1 MDLDPNGV
9 GVGVRGRGLRLGGL
23 TPLIDGE
30 PATHNAPEL
39 RGDCIVWSLPEG
51 RAVLGFARHGDLLRL
66 DLRLEGCDRSP
77 ASLGLRFAQ
86 VEGVRAYLRNGYQS
100 WDGSYFV
107 APGTQPGAGPR
118 ARSPTLGFAMTA
130 LLPESSAGGAVL
142 LGFTRHDR
150 FQNRFRFGGSAD
162 TMTVDAETLL
172 DGVAQSG
179 TVLAEPLV
187 LFEHGDVEGAL
198 RRWSALVAAESP
210 LPPRLP
216 QRRITGWCSWYNL
229 YAAINEANIL
239 EHLEAARRFRDSRQ
253 VPLEVF
259 QIDDGFTPE
268 MGDWLDVKP
277 QFPRGMAPL
286 LADIDAAGFVPGL
299 WIAPFLV
306 GNRSRLFA
314 EHPDWVVQR
323 GDGDDPLV
331 HARFYGEFRWH
342 KRSEEYY
349 VLDVTHPDA
358 EAYIRGV
365 FRTWRYNWRARY
377 FKTDFMLA
385 GMEYGPDLARWYER
399 GLSRVA
405 VWRRMARLIREEIG
419 DALWLGCGCPLW
431 SSVGFVDAVRIG
443 RDIGVTWK
451 GDYSAQSLLR
461 DLMTRNHAA
470 GILWQSDPDC
480 VLLRDRFHELTD
492 TQVRSL
498 ALFAG
503 LSGGVLMTSD
513 KLDPLSADRASLFAA
528 LLGADIDSCAF
539 PELGCDGPWI
549 VQDVLKQGRVVATSR
564 FNPTDAA
571 QRLDD
576 GSSLAPHAS
585 RVTGMDELEAG
596 PEFSASSSG

>member
-1 MDLDPNGV
+1 MELDPEGV
-9 GVGVRGRGLRLGGL
+9 SVRGGGLRLGGL

-30 PATHNAPEL
+30 PATRNAPEI
-39 RGDCIVWSLPEG
+39 RDHCIVWSLEEG
-51 RAVLGFARHGDLLRL
+51 RAVLSFARLGDLVRL
-66 DLRLEGCDRSP
+66 ELRLEGCDRSP

-86 VEGVRAYLRNGYQS
+86 VESVRAYLRNGYQS

-107 APGTQPGAGPR
+107 APGTQPGEGPP

-130 LLPESSAGGAVL
+130 LLPAPSGGGAVI
-142 LGFTRHDR
+142 LGFTRHDK
-150 FQNRFRFGGSAD
+150 FQNRFRFGGAAD
-162 TMTVDAETLL
+162 TMTLDAETLL
-172 DGVAQSG
+172 DGVAQDG
-179 TVLAEPLV
+179 TVFAEPLV
-187 LFEHGDVEGAL
+187 LFEHDDVEGAM

-239 EHLEAARRFRDSRQ
+239 EHLEAARRFRDSRR
-253 VPLEVF
+253 VPLDVF

-277 QFPRGMAPL
+277 QFPRGMAAL
-286 LADIDAAGFVPGL
+286 LAEIDAAGFVPGL

-323 GDGDDPLV
+323 AGGDGPLV

-358 EAYIRGV
+358 ESYIRGV
-365 FRTWRYNWRARY
+365 FRTWRHDWGARY

-385 GMEYGPDLARWYER
+385 GMEYGPDLARWHER

-405 VWRRMARLIREEIG
+405 VWRRMARLIREEIR

-431 SSVGFVDAVRIG
+431 SSVGLVDAVRIG
-443 RDIGVTWK
+443 RDIGVTWE
-451 GDYSAQSLLR
+451 GHYSAQSLLR
-461 DLMTRNHAA
+461 DLTTRNHAA
-470 GILWQSDPDC
+470 GVLWQADPDC
-480 VLLRDRFHELTD
+480 VLLRDCFHELSD

-513 KLDPLSADRASLFAA
+513 QLDTLSEGRASLFAA
-528 LLGADIDSCAF
+528 LLGAEIDACAF
-539 PELGCDGPWI
+539 PELGGDRPWV
-549 VQDVLKQGRVVATSR
+549 VQDVLKEGRVVATSL
-564 FNPTDAA
+564 FNPTGAA
-571 QRLDD
+571 QRLHD
-576 GSSLAPHAS
+576 GSSLSPYAS
-585 RVTGMDELEAG
+585 RVTGMNELDAELLR
-596 PEFSASSSG
+596 